1 MKKYDF
7 NIPGFKLIN
16 GELALLKKKYYE
28 EGLSPKE
35 KIIQDYLNE
44 IKNKLLG

>member
-1 MKKYDF
+1 MTSTFLDS
-7 NIPGFKLIN
+7 N
-16 GELALLKKKYYE
+16 LAILSKKYYA